1 MNDIMRSLNRNVLPR
16 EQFAVSCRCSHCNT
30 VGAHA
35 VTNQRRSAYGLYRD
49 LSCSTCSA
57 SFGYFMYTP
66 LVSEITRPENRP

>member
-1 MNDIMRSLNRNVLPR
+1 VTNLLRSLNRNVLLR
-16 EQFAVSCRCSHCNT
+16 ERFDVSCRCPHCNV

-57 SFGYFMYTP
+57 SFGDFMYIP